1 MPKPPGALTSPM
13 GGQGPH
19 VVNITRAK
27 EEAAPSPLCPHVV
40 TRAPW
45 SVCEPCQGWG
55 RGGHRAPRSA
65 QPGRTVPGM
74 QPGWLGGQKSA
85 ASCPGEIKRKQKG
98 VKDPMASRMCGCIRQ
113 RAAASLLLPTVPAPA
128 PCCRHRNIPIASPG
142 PRHPQ
147 NCSKTP
153 PQPLSL
159 QSRARARADPSAPT
173 LPPLSSILRAA
184 WRAFPCPAPRSQTG
198 GMLQGGA
205 LEPALLFAVPH
216 FAVLQLLARPGSPA
230 QFCSL
235 SLLAQPP
242 RTLRTACPALSSRR
256 HLALLSAPH
265 RAQIGLFLPK
275 TGSPCAPQEQGSQPQ
290 RGRPLSKAPA
300 LSQAAGTPRGAA
312 LTLVGL
318 WPPGPVW
325 GTVSTLQAASQSPEK
340 TPRRRRRTGDARRGA
355 HSAWQPPRT
364 LCHSPCRRCPGGGR
378 LASTP
383 GSAAGPR
390 EVPVLGEEST
400 VRASRRA
407 EHPLRAPEDK
417 AGRPHPSPGHP
428 GQEGSAGTVSQQELP
443 SAPRWFSTRAAWCCQ
458 MTPFCPRKQVSLPQ
472 VNRVFA
478 TRQLLVLLDSKLL
491 NSKPKPRWCRR
502 AATNARPAQL
512 WLLSSRRHPHL
523 QISYL
528 PVAAAAPRPIR

>member
-1 MPKPPGALTSPM
+1 MPAGLLGGKVTVPKPPGALTSPM

-19 VVNITRAK
+19 VANITRAK
-27 EEAAPSPLCPHVV
+27 EEEAPSPPCHHVV

-45 SVCEPCQGWG
+45 SVCEPCQGWGWG

-216 FAVLQLLARPGSPA
+216 FAVLQLLAWPGSPA
-230 QFCSL
+230 RSCSL
-235 SLLAQPP
+235 SLPAQPP
-242 RTLRTACPALSSRR
+242 RTLPGTEQQ
-256 HLALLSAPH
+256 AP
-265 RAQIGLFLPK
+265 
-275 TGSPCAPQEQGSQPQ
+275 S
-290 RGRPLSKAPA
+290 
-300 LSQAAGTPRGAA
+300 
-312 LTLVGL
+312 
-318 WPPGPVW
+318 
-325 GTVSTLQAASQSPEK
+325 
-340 TPRRRRRTGDARRGA
+340 
-355 HSAWQPPRT
+355 
-364 LCHSPCRRCPGGGR
+364 
-378 LASTP
+378 
-383 GSAAGPR
+383 SAAQR
-390 EVPVLGEEST
+390 
-400 VRASRRA
+400 
-407 EHPLRAPEDK
+407 
-417 AGRPHPSPGHP
+417 PSPGSDWAFSPQNGVTVRTP
-428 GQEGSAGTVSQQELP
+428 GAG
-443 SAPRWFSTRAAWCCQ
+443 
-458 MTPFCPRKQVSLPQ
+458 
-472 VNRVFA
+472 
-478 TRQLLVLLDSKLL
+478 
-491 NSKPKPRWCRR
+491 
-502 AATNARPAQL
+502 
-512 WLLSSRRHPHL
+512 
-523 QISYL
+523 
-528 PVAAAAPRPIR
+528 